1 MKRDAVLKQ
10 FGQIVAQQRKALNVS
25 QEELAHRAGLD
36 RTYISGLE
44 RGVRNP
50 SLTVLCRLAAGL
62 GITAGQML
70 KELQV
75 MKGNKDV

>member
-1 MKRDAVLKQ
+1 VKRDAVLKQ
-10 FGQIVAQQRKALNVS
+10 FGQIVAQQRKALNAS

>member
-1 MKRDAVLKQ
+1 VKRDAVLKQ

>member
-75 MKGNKDV
+75 MKGDKDV